1 MHKINLK
8 VSSLL
13 SLAFREPDL
22 NILHD
27 LLTCFTFLSI
37 LHIFSSATSKNVTWA
52 NLMLTDTDNSESTV
66 EPWEVNFLLVSHRN
80 WLDAILINPLF
91 HERIQTSLNYFS
103 ELIKGFKK
111 HKIKS
116 IKEKQNCST
125 GRDSAGLRKQHL
137 STDAGEKFK
146 FNSSNKVT
154 TYTCLW
160 SILQKLMF
168 LATYINVNP
177 NICKL
182 TITSHILEVLLRE
195 KYIHNLKNNTYQEG
209 IMV

>member
-66 EPWEVNFLLVSHRN
+66 ELWEVNFLLVSHRN

-125 GRDSAGLRKQHL
+125 GRDSAGLRKQL
-137 STDAGEKFK
+137 AFK
-146 FNSSNKVT
+146 HRCWGK
-154 TYTCLW
+154 
-160 SILQKLMF
+160 I
-168 LATYINVNP
+168 
-177 NICKL
+177 
-182 TITSHILEVLLRE
+182 
-195 KYIHNLKNNTYQEG
+195 
-209 IMV
+209 